1 MRQSRKVWPRFLVM
15 GISCALIPAMGT
27 LAQQLDPAF
36 NQVVGNPRGLP
47 HLPPQGAW
55 GEIINVTTRWVVVQN
70 HSGQQYPISVN
81 DLGEFL
87 VRWPSSVDALGN
99 QSLVE
104 AVGRHL
110 GNNIVETQHI
120 DVFEGSDQTLV
131 APTYNTI
138 FNNDAM
144 ASIIDPSFNQYYSP
158 WHFGGG
164 LNMLYGWAYP
174 TGAGLTAAI
183 PQRIHVVGN
192 PVNRSPLQLSVPGNN
207 LASVVAPTGEGYTVS
222 QVTRGD
228 IAYIKKGDHAFLMP
242 QAITPRGLVLSQF
255 VLYKTI
261 PLRQFNR
268 AR

>member
-1 MRQSRKVWPRFLVM
+1 M
-15 GISCALIPAMGT
+15 GISCALIPSMAT
-27 LAQQLDPAF
+27 LGQPLDPAF
-36 NQVVGNPRGLP
+36 NQVVGTPRGLP

-55 GEIINVTTRWVVVQN
+55 GEVINVTSRWVVIQN

-87 VRWPSSVDALGN
+87 VRWPSSIDALGN

-110 GNNIVETQHI
+110 GNNIVQTEHI
-120 DVFEGSDQTLV
+120 DVFEGADQSLV
-131 APTYNTI
+131 QPAYNTI

-144 ASIIDPSFNQYYSP
+144 AGIIDPSFNQYYSP

-174 TGAGLTAAI
+174 TGAGLTPDI
-183 PQRIHVVGN
+183 PTRIHVVGS
-192 PVNRSPLQLSVPGNN
+192 PVNRSPVQLQVPGNN
-207 LASVVAPTGEGYTVS
+207 IATIASPPAGGFTVS
-222 QVTRGD
+222 QVTRGNVAF
-228 IAYIKKGDHAFLMP
+228 IRKGDHAFLMP

-255 VLYKTI
+255 ILYKTI
-261 PLRQFNR
+261 AFRQFNR
-268 AR
+268 LR